1 MNVLVTGGA
10 GYVGSHAVRALLA
23 AGHGV
28 AVLDNLSAGHAKAV
42 PPEADLIVGDLE
54 DAILLDAVFE
64 QTPFDAVMHFAALIE
79 VGESVKDP
87 LRFYANNVGH
97 SIRLLQ
103 AMQRHAVKRCVFSS
117 TCAVYGVPDRMPLV
131 EDMPA
136 APASPYARAKLAVE
150 WALADSAAAW
160 GLGYTALRYFNA
172 AGASADASIGEDHKP
187 ESHLIPNILFVPLG
201 RRDHISIFGTDYPTP
216 DGTCVRDY
224 VHVED
229 LAEAHVMALS
239 SLQPGEERCYNVGT
253 GCGAS
258 VREVVGVARDVTGH
272 AIPTSEKARRPGDVP
287 VLTADT
293 TKIGRE
299 LGWKP
304 RHANIRDIVSS
315 AWAWHTSHPR
325 GFDDR
330 PGDDSK

>member
-10 GYVGSHAVRALLA
+10 GYVGSHAIRALLA
-23 AGHGV
+23 AGHEV
-28 AVLDNLSAGHAKAV
+28 VVLDNLSAGHAKAV
-42 PPEADLIVGDLE
+42 PAEAELIVGDIE
-54 DAILLDAVFE
+54 DATLLDAVFG

-79 VGESVKDP
+79 VGESVRDP
-87 LRFYANNVGH
+87 LRFYANNVGN

-103 AMQRHAVKRCVFSS
+103 AMQRHDVTRCVFSS

-131 EDMPA
+131 EDMPT

-150 WALADSAAAW
+150 WALADSTTAW

-172 AGASADASIGEDHKP
+172 AGARADASIGEDHSP
-187 ESHLIPNILFVPLG
+187 ESHLIPNVLFVPLG
-201 RRDHISIFGTDYPTP
+201 RRDEIKIFGTDYPTP

-229 LAEAHVMALS
+229 LADAHVMALDA
-239 SLQPGEERCYNVGT
+239 LRPGEQRCYNVGT

-258 VREVVGVARDVTGH
+258 VREVLEVARDVTGH
-272 AIPTSEKARRPGDVP
+272 AIPAVEEPRRPGDVP
-287 VLTADT
+287 VLTADM

-299 LGWKP
+299 LRWKP
-304 RHANIRDIVSS
+304 RHADIRDIVAS

-330 PGDDSK
+330 PEGIER